1 MAGAGGGPGRG
12 ADAAFFVLPL
22 AGPEVEPLR
31 YAAPVTVSFRAPGGA
46 AARVRFR
53 VGRGGGSGGELREY
67 AGPFVLGEAGVLR
80 VEAVE
85 EDAASGEVL
94 DRLVGYYRL
103 TRELAGTAVDGYVR
117 GCEVGAAPALD
128 WSLKSFDFSSI
139 TDFRGHFRFDSDLRE
154 GWLALR
160 PGELCVDLAT
170 ELPVRVGMISV
181 VGAGV
186 ISPFTTVGAA
196 LLEDEGAVSGG
207 DRGRVRREEAAVC
220 LQRAFR
226 VPEGYDAFAHDP
238 LKEPEARRGEVM
250 SALNQLQNFL
260 VASSS
265 LWAEGG
271 DDRGGEEA
279 LAALSRSLGAQAR
292 VSCTASSPPPPA
304 LDLTS
309 PAVTEILLQR
319 SGAPGAPWLLAGVA
333 AYIAK
338 MNTVGADIHQLEA
351 EAAVLH
357 SSRVAEAAQGQLLDE
372 LRVVV
377 QSGDAAKL
385 STFLVSVEESLKMF
399 LQEKIESD
407 RRTQG
412 ELPAAGSER
421 TREEPEVPTEGLAG
435 SAGVSV
441 EAPKGLVAAAAVMAV
456 FLVAVVGLWRRRG
469 RRRAQSTTRKARSA
483 GAGIVLTD
491 LASSIRIMEG
501 KQPVSA
507 VQKARR
513 ANPLLKPTPLR
524 PSSRAY
530 EKLVEGG
537 GALQEAG
544 NGPKTSPPGS
554 NSHV

>member
-53 VGRGGGSGGELREY
+53 VGRGGSGGELREY

-85 EDAASGEVL
+85 EDAASGEVV

-128 WSLKSFDFSSI
+128 WSLKNFDFSSI
-139 TDFRGHFRFDSDLRE
+139 TDFRGRFRFDSDLRE

-196 LLEDEGAVSGG
+196 LLEDGGAVPGG
-207 DRGRVRREEAAVC
+207 GLGQVRREEAAVC
-220 LQRAFR
+220 VQRAFR

-250 SALNQLQNFL
+250 TALNQLQNFL

-271 DDRGGEEA
+271 DGKRGEEA

-292 VSCTASSPPPPA
+292 VSCAASTPP
-304 LDLTS
+304 
-309 PAVTEILLQR
+309 
-319 SGAPGAPWLLAGVA
+319 
-333 AYIAK
+333 
-338 MNTVGADIHQLEA
+338 H
-351 EAAVLH
+351 LH
-357 SSRVAEAAQGQLLDE
+357 STS
-372 LRVVV
+372 
-377 QSGDAAKL
+377 
-385 STFLVSVEESLKMF
+385 
-399 LQEKIESD
+399 
-407 RRTQG
+407 
-412 ELPAAGSER
+412 
-421 TREEPEVPTEGLAG
+421 
-435 SAGVSV
+435 
-441 EAPKGLVAAAAVMAV
+441 
-456 FLVAVVGLWRRRG
+456 RRR
-469 RRRAQSTTRKARSA
+469 
-483 GAGIVLTD
+483 
-491 LASSIRIMEG
+491 
-501 KQPVSA
+501 P
-507 VQKARR
+507 
-513 ANPLLKPTPLR
+513 
-524 PSSRAY
+524 
-530 EKLVEGG
+530 
-537 GALQEAG
+537 
-544 NGPKTSPPGS
+544 
-554 NSHV
+554 